1 MTTLGNENLCADGE
15 VAKRRAYQI
24 KSRLD
29 DLGHKLPLTHAYEV
43 LAASCGYRN
52 WPTMKAQFQ
61 SAERISPDGMW
72 RLPDAVSY
80 TFGRGASGAATLL
93 RDEALVDVL
102 YAPPGYGKSSTMN
115 ALNHE
120 LIRKTYEATG
130 NIPDMAIIDIGS
142 SAKGL
147 VSYLQE
153 VLPPRFRSKIAYH
166 KFANTRAFSVNRFD
180 THLGF
185 RFPTEHQKRT
195 LVAFLLLMARDKE
208 DQFFDVDVRSAAG
221 GIIDVLYSRFSDKDS
236 SSSPKIYRKL
246 DDVGL
251 ARELAAQDIAVTEG
265 ETTWWAIVDAFADR
279 RLYKHAKLAQRHA
292 MPTMAD
298 LSAMMWGEQFS
309 DSLKLGAVAHGLVHA
324 LRFMA
329 DVLPRDMPMFSGVT
343 RFDKGN
349 NARIVVADLENICPL
364 GSSYTAKLTEL
375 AYHNVAQA
383 LYGDFFLTKDDID
396 GVSDQFKV
404 YHFTRLSE
412 SGTVRQICMDDIHRA
427 GYSLLSRDQFRQD
440 VLAAK
445 ALGIRVRL
453 ASQLTE
459 ALHPKIVAE
468 ASNIIVLGCSPRAE
482 EKMTGLGLTSPSASE
497 ATRLMGPAQHRTDMI
512 VRSQFGKSR
521 GAVEDK
527 VSLSTSSEGAW
538 VIASSMTD
546 VSFRTL
552 LAERIGMSKALK
564 LLAEKY
570 PTGTAAQ
577 SIENTA
583 IAIAR
588 TDPDKRTFD
597 VLDDVM
603 EELIAD
609 MIALAD

>member
-1 MTTLGNENLCADGE
+1 
-15 VAKRRAYQI
+15 
-24 KSRLD
+24 
-29 DLGHKLPLTHAYEV
+29 
-43 LAASCGYRN
+43 
-52 WPTMKAQFQ
+52 
-61 SAERISPDGMW
+61 
-72 RLPDAVSY
+72 
-80 TFGRGASGAATLL
+80 
-93 RDEALVDVL
+93 
-102 YAPPGYGKSSTMN
+102 
-115 ALNHE
+115 
-120 LIRKTYEATG
+120 
-130 NIPDMAIIDIGS
+130 
-142 SAKGL
+142 
-147 VSYLQE
+147 
-153 VLPPRFRSKIAYH
+153 
-166 KFANTRAFSVNRFD
+166 
-180 THLGF
+180 
-185 RFPTEHQKRT
+185 
-195 LVAFLLLMARDKE
+195 
-208 DQFFDVDVRSAAG
+208 
-221 GIIDVLYSRFSDKDS
+221 
-236 SSSPKIYRKL
+236 
-246 DDVGL
+246 
-251 ARELAAQDIAVTEG
+251 
-265 ETTWWAIVDAFADR
+265 
-279 RLYKHAKLAQRHA
+279 
-292 MPTMAD
+292 
-298 LSAMMWGEQFS
+298 
-309 DSLKLGAVAHGLVHA
+309 
-324 LRFMA
+324 
-329 DVLPRDMPMFSGVT
+329 
-343 RFDKGN
+343 
-349 NARIVVADLENICPL
+349 
-364 GSSYTAKLTEL
+364 
-375 AYHNVAQA
+375 
-383 LYGDFFLTKDDID
+383 
-396 GVSDQFKV
+396 
-404 YHFTRLSE
+404 
-412 SGTVRQICMDDIHRA
+412 MDDIHRA